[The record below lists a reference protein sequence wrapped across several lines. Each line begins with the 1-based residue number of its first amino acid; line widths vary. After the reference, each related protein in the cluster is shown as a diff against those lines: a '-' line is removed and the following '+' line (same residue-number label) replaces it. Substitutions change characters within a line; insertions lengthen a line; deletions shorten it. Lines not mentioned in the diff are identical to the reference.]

1 MLCLASNYVILRHL
15 RTVNHAL
22 LNLIF
27 SFWGFSESL
36 IISLWLG
43 VLEFPESGR
52 DILLIIVSAFL
63 SFFAQTCLT
72 LALKYELAGPV
83 SLLRTTEVIF
93 AFVWQL
99 LFLGV
104 IPDIFRYVVNYVYS
118 GEQSM
123 IRAEFGWFCD

>member
-27 SFWGFSESL
+27 SMWGFVES
-36 IISLWLG
+36 IVIALWIG
-43 VLEFPESGR
+43 VLAFPSSGKEAAF
-52 DILLIIVSAFL
+52 ILVSAIL

-93 AFVWQL
+93 AFIWQL

-104 IPDIFRYVVNYVYS
+104 IPDVY
-118 GEQSM
+118 
-123 IRAEFGWFCD
+123 R